1 MLGSPR
7 GEAPGIK
14 RVRALHYFFSEA
26 AESLW
31 RNRRAALVSM
41 LTIAAGMFVLG
52 FFLMINAN
60 IQRIVGRW
68 SDAAELAVYV
78 RDDAKPEQIATV
90 NEMLTRSGL
99 AASVQFFSKEEAR
112 SEFARDFP
120 DLAPAAA
127 SLDRNPFPASFAVRL
142 NPRAQA
148 ASEAVDNMAASLSGL
163 AGVADVRY
171 DRTWIARLNAAIRV
185 IRGVGLVIVL
195 LMSIASALT
204 VANVVRLA
212 ALARRAEIEI
222 MQLVGAP
229 FAYIRGPFIAEGM
242 IQGGMGAVF
251 AVGLLLATFAAIR
264 ARFGAVMADAVGL
277 TGMAFVPTQLVLL
290 LVVGGMALGCL
301 GGFVAARGVR

>member
-1 MLGSPR
+1 M
-7 GEAPGIK
+7 
-14 RVRALHYFFSEA
+14 RALQYFFSEA

-31 RNRRAALVSM
+31 RNRRAALLSM

-68 SDAAELAVYV
+68 SEAAELAVYV
-78 RDDAKPEQIATV
+78 RDDAKPEQIAMI
-90 NEMLTRSGL
+90 NEMLTKSGL
-99 AASVQFFSKEEAR
+99 ASSVQFFSKDDAR
-112 SEFARDFP
+112 REFARDFP

-127 SLDRNPFPASFAVRL
+127 SLERNPFPASFAVRL
-142 NPRAQA
+142 NASAQS
-148 ASEAVDNMAASLSGL
+148 ASEAVDNMASALSTVG
-163 AGVADVRY
+163 GVADVRY
-171 DRTWIARLNAAIRV
+171 DRTWISRLNAAVRV

-195 LMSIASALT
+195 LMAIASALT

-229 FAYIRGPFIAEGM
+229 FAYIRGPFIAEGL
-242 IQGGMGAVF
+242 IQGGMGALF
-251 AVGLLLATFAAIR
+251 AVALLLGTFAAIR
-264 ARFGAVMADAVGL
+264 ARFGAVLSDAVGL
-277 TGMAFVPTQLVLL
+277 TGMAFVPTQLLLL

-301 GGFVAARGVR
+301 GGFVVARGVK

>member
-1 MLGSPR
+1 M
-7 GEAPGIK
+7 
-14 RVRALHYFFSEA
+14 RALQYFFSEA

-31 RNRRAALVSM
+31 RNRSAAVLSM

-68 SDAAELAVYV
+68 SEAAELAVYL
-78 RDDAKPEQIATV
+78 RDDARPDQIAMV
-90 NEMLTRSGL
+90 NEMLTKSGL
-99 AASVQFFSKEEAR
+99 ASSVQFFSKDQAR
-112 SEFARDFP
+112 REFARDFP
-120 DLAPAAA
+120 DLATAAA
-127 SLDRNPFPASFAVRL
+127 GLERNPFPASFAVRL
-142 NPRAQA
+142 NAGAQS
-148 ASEAVDNMAASLSGL
+148 ASEAVDNMARTLGGVG
-163 AGVADVRY
+163 GVADVRY
-171 DRTWIARLNAAIRV
+171 DRTWIARLNAAVRV

-195 LMSIASALT
+195 LMSVASALT

-229 FAYIRGPFIAEGM
+229 FAYIRGPFIAEGL

-251 AVGLLLATFAAIR
+251 AVVLLLGTFAAIR
-264 ARFGAVMADAVGL
+264 ARFGAVLADAVGL
-277 TGMAFVPTQLVLL
+277 TGMAFVPTQVLLL

-301 GGFVAARGVR
+301 GGFVVARGVK